1 MREVRTRGPRVT
13 RTLRERRR
21 ALLREEILS
30 AAEEIAGERGFP
42 SISMDELAAR
52 AGISKPTLY
61 SHFPN
66 KEDVIVAA
74 MMRGMMPLA
83 TVLAQGGS
91 GSALEQLRRI
101 LSTAVQLQ
109 IDQRAMQLRPWT
121 PELFE
126 IVCRNPA
133 MHERLQL
140 FDAAIVQQV
149 RLALA
154 TGEVDPELDPAI
166 VVHVFY
172 AFLGALYIARF
183 SGGGTPDPARVA
195 EQIAAMFTR
204 ALRPEASGAQG
215 GGV

>member
-1 MREVRTRGPRVT
+1 VAG
-13 RTLRERRR
+13 TLRERRR

-61 SHFPN
+61 SHFPT

-83 TVLAQGGS
+83 MVLGEGSS

-109 IDQRAMQLRPWT
+109 VDQRAMQLRPWT

-133 MHERLQL
+133 MHERLRL
-140 FDAAIVQQV
+140 FDGAIVQQV
-149 RLALA
+149 RMALEA
-154 TGEVDPELDPAI
+154 GEVDPDLDPAI

-183 SGGGTPDPARVA
+183 SNGGTPDPARVA
-195 EQIAAMFTR
+195 EQISAMFIR
-204 ALRPEASGAQG
+204 ALRPEGSGAQG
-215 GGV
+215 GEA